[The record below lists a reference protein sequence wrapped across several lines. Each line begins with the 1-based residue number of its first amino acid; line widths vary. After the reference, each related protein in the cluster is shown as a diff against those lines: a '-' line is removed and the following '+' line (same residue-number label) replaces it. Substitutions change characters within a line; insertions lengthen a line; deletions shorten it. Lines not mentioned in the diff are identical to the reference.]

1 MSTHFNEI
9 SFHNKAE
16 TEWNIFQYWL
26 SIQVRYISDIPPK
39 SENIKVIA
47 INNLEGRSNGY
58 YRPLDKFMHHLT
70 ELQKRATM
78 EIPKEN
84 KHTCDST
91 N

>member
-1 MSTHFNEI
+1 MDYLYKF
-9 SFHNKAE
+9 E
-16 TEWNIFQYWL
+16 TLVIYHQNL
-26 SIQVRYISDIPPK
+26 K
-39 SENIKVIA
+39 IKVIA

>member
-1 MSTHFNEI
+1 MDYLYKF
-9 SFHNKAE
+9 E
-16 TEWNIFQYWL
+16 TLVIYHQNL
-26 SIQVRYISDIPPK
+26 K
-39 SENIKVIA
+39 IKVIA

-70 ELQKRATM
+70 ELQKRAFM